1 MVLAPQGKKKGEIM
15 TAKGRLTKKLDQSPF
30 VDINVSYSLRFDI
43 DNLRFDIDNHGQGD
57 AKSKPCG
64 RR

>member
-43 DNLRFDIDNHGQGD
+43 DNHGQGD

-64 RR
+64 RH